1 MKIFKRIIGVLLLLF
16 LLAQFFRPTLNNGKT
31 NAVLPFVAETKP
43 SKEVVKVLET
53 ACFDCHSNAT
63 NYPWYS
69 NITPVNFWME
79 DHIKEGKKELN
90 FSDWSR
96 YSIKK
101 KEHKMEEVWEEVEQL
116 KMPLD
121 SYTWTHFDAKLS
133 QVQIDKLVDWA
144 KKMQKNYQNQLIN

>member
-16 LLAQFFRPTLNNGKT
+16 LLVQFFRPALNNGEV
-31 NAVLPFVAETKP
+31 NAVLPFISETKP
-43 SKEVVKVLET
+43 SKEIVNIFKT

-63 NYPWYS
+63 NYPWY
-69 NITPVNFWME
+69 NKITPLNFWME

-90 FSDWSR
+90 FSEWSK
-96 YSIKK
+96 YSIAR

-116 KMPLD
+116 KMPLE

-133 QVQIDKLVDWA
+133 KEQINKLVVWA
-144 KKMQKNYQNQLIN
+144 KEMQENYKNQLVN